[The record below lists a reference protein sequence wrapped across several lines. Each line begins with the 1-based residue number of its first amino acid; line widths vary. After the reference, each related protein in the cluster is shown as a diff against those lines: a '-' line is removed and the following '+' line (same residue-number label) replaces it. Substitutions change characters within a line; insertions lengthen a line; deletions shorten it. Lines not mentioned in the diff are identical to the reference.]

1 MAPSLQVNPALVPPG
16 RGAEV
21 HFNGSRQRIGG
32 RVGITV
38 PEQAED
44 SGLSKGLKRRHM
56 NLIALGGV
64 IGAGLFV
71 GSGVVISNAGPA
83 AIISFLIAGVIT
95 LLIMRMLAEMAV
107 ARPVVGSFYVYARQA
122 LGQRAGFAT
131 GWMYWYFF
139 VIVVAVEAIAGGR
152 IIQLWLPM
160 IPLWMLSLG
169 LMLLLTGTNL
179 ISARSFGEF
188 EYWFASIKVVA
199 IVLFLGMGV
208 LWITGLW
215 PKSTPGLGNLF
226 EHGGFTPLGWGAV
239 IAAVVPC
246 VAFYTGAEIITI
258 AAAES
263 QDPERAVARAM
274 RSIVARIVTFYVGS
288 IFVVVTI
295 QTWDA
300 KSVGVSPYAAVLDVM
315 GIPGVST
322 IMNFIVLT
330 AVLSCLN
337 SALYT
342 TSRMLFALTRNGD
355 APKFFT
361 KLSKGGVPRRAILLG
376 TTVGYVSVVCVYL
389 WGNSVFNFLL
399 NSYGAVALFVYLL
412 IAISQVVMRRKLES
426 EDPGSLKLKM
436 WLFPWLS
443 YATIALMA
451 AVILAM
457 AFLPSTQS
465 QFLMSGLTL
474 VIILVSFEVRRRLGK
489 RPGRPIGPNESSTT
503 SSTSTPTLRSA
514 DMGNTPTTT
523 QKRI

>member
-1 MAPSLQVNPALVPPG
+1 MDNADPG
-16 RGAEV
+16 
-21 HFNGSRQRIGG
+21 
-32 RVGITV
+32 
-38 PEQAED
+38 QAENA
-44 SGLSKGLKRRHM
+44 GLSKGLKSRHM
-56 NLIALGGV
+56 NLIAIGGV

-71 GSGVVISNAGPA
+71 GSGVVISNTGPA
-83 AIISFLIAGVIT
+83 AIISFSIAGLIT
-95 LLIMRMLAEMAV
+95 LLLMRMLAEMAV

-122 LGQRAGFAT
+122 LGQRAGFTT

-152 IIQLWLPM
+152 IIQLWFPM
-160 IPLWMLSLG
+160 IPLWILSLG
-169 LMLLLTGTNL
+169 LMLLLSATNM

-188 EYWFASIKVVA
+188 EYWFSGIKVVA
-199 IVLFLGMGV
+199 IIAFLALGV

-215 PKSTPGLGNLF
+215 PHSTPGLANLID
-226 EHGGFTPLGWGAV
+226 HGGFTPLGWGAV
-239 IAAVVPC
+239 LAAVVPC

-263 QDPERAVARAM
+263 EDPQLAVKKAM
-274 RSIVARIVTFYVGS
+274 RSIVVRVVTFYVGS

-315 GIPGVST
+315 GIPAVAT

-376 TTVGYVSVVCVYL
+376 TTVGYISVVCVYM
-389 WGNSVFNFLL
+389 WGDVVFSFLV
-399 NSYGAVALFVYLL
+399 NSYGAVALFVYLV
-412 IAISQVVMRRKLES
+412 IAVSQVVLRKRLDR
-426 EDPGSLKLKM
+426 EDPAALKLKM
-436 WLFPWLS
+436 WLFPGLS
-443 YATIALMA
+443 YATIALML
-451 AVILAM
+451 AVIVAM
-457 AFLPSTQS
+457 AILPSTQT
-465 QFLMSGLTL
+465 QFLMSGVTL
-474 VIILVSFEVRRRLGK
+474 IVILLGYELRKRFGRRPESDDGDAAPGKATEAAVAAPVNGDGPVAVSLAEASAVSQEPHRFQASESVK
-489 RPGRPIGPNESSTT
+489 IPN
-503 SSTSTPTLRSA
+503 
-514 DMGNTPTTT
+514 
-523 QKRI
+523 